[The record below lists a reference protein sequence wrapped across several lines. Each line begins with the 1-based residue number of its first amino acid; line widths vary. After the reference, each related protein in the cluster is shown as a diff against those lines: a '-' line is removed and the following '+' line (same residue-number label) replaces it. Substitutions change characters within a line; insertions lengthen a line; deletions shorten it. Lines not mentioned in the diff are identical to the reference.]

1 MQKKDNSIAGKAKK
15 KNVLPIIDSVNH
27 SWRISRLE
35 MEHEMLIAT
44 VGKMGKRIEKLEK
57 KISAALK

>member
-1 MQKKDNSIAGKAKK
+1 MQKKDNSIAGKAKNK
-15 KNVLPIIDSVNH
+15 KILPTIDSINH

-35 MEHEMLIAT
+35 MNHEMLIIIIE
-44 VGKMGKRIEKLEK
+44 KMIKRIEKLEK